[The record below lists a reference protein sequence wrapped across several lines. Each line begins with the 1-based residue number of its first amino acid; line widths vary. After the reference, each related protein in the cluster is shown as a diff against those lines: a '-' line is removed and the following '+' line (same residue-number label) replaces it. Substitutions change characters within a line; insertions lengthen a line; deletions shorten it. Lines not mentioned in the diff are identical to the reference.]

1 MLQILFIY
9 VIFYELASRW
19 EMDKATEEVNAL
31 FHTLTHVPVPVA
43 IDDNLTVPDAV
54 DGNLTEM
61 YRLSCA
67 AIGQDAEMCEA
78 AGCVAVD
85 SHCAAVKRIEPQEF
99 YPTFVNFYSACED
112 SCFAFTVLGVNSIV
126 TWLKLLKY
134 LNAFPYLAMM
144 SKTVAHAL
152 APSFSFM
159 VMFFIFF
166 IGCAQAFTLVFGG
179 NLVRQLPAV
188 CLFVH
193 SQ

>member
-99 YPTFVNFYSACED
+99 YPTFVNFYSACAD